1 MKRLLTY
8 LFMVIGLGLIISG
21 STFAKEKVY
30 FCAKGGSSGDGVAYI
45 SAIPCSKIKV
55 GQAYKKWKK
64 ISAKKYITEIIDAY
78 GPADSVI
85 QSLYDDFEK
94 HNLDTDIITKIVEK
108 EKKKSK
114 SQIAKDKKKRKKAA
128 NEGTWGIF
136 IGESN
141 AGVIAMCLDK
151 NNLDKVR
158 LSYFDDFESY
168 KKFGSFKKGKCNY
181 AITQQLNPLL
191 FEKLWKNVLS
201 KEKYEIEKKD
211 VEKYIGWT
219 QEIFYVSPKGE
230 MIEVVALVYF
240 EPNQTN
246 EDGTPKVYT
255 KNFYEEVDLKDNE
268 DSFTVTV
275 RSKIDKNI
283 FIKRTKLT
291 KKEATQ
297 AALKG
302 CHTLYELRQDLLTNK
317 KKQKKLMDACYVSS
331 EEINKQEKEKKWTG
345 KPLSTKKLASLLLDN
360 VITINYDGKE
370 ESYIFSKKDLGEVCN
385 GARCW
390 EHIYE
395 VREGPKMVGK
405 GTWVY
410 SKMSQFS
417 PGTDDTNTY
426 QNESDLSKFAN
437 LNKKLSK
444 NSIKMSGSRNMYL
457 QVYKKLDG
465 VSTYAW
471 VPGVYEDPKKNKK
484 DDKINRAI
492 VDITPT
498 KDFDKRI
505 ETIRLV
511 KLASS
516 EGTQIAKKIEEEK
529 KKDEEGKKKE
539 LLLAQKQ
546 AEEAKKKELLL
557 AQKQAEEERKKQE
570 AILAAKKKEE
580 EKRKK
585 ELLLAQQEAE
595 NEKKKQ
601 ELLLAQKKAE
611 EERKKQELLLA
622 QKKAEEE
629 KKKQELLLA
638 QKKAEEK
645 KKVAEKPKE
654 EFKPEE
660 KEIDNDPPVILIA
673 KTITVSDTS
682 YEIEGKI
689 TDQSEKVF
697 IEVDGRPVRV
707 KGGKFKVQ
715 RFSPVDEQIT
725 IVAIDQW
732 GNRSEPKLVN
742 IKIDIKDTVVAE
754 KLEPLDPSN
763 MRSKSNKNRVALII
777 GIEKYEQA
785 PPASYANLDA
795 TYFYEYARKGFGVSK
810 SNMMLLVDEDA
821 NLIKSLGIISK
832 WLPGKVVKNQT
843 ELIIFFAGHGLAS
856 NDGKELYFLTQDS
869 DPDLLTRT
877 ALSRTELFKEIL
889 SLEPKSVTM
898 FMDTCYSGISRDEE
912 VLLASARPIR
922 IVADDQDGVPDNFTV
937 FTASQLDQISSGLKE
952 ASHGIFSYYLMKG
965 LEGKADANKDKQIT
979 NGELLAY
986 MDQNVSQKAS
996 ELGRQQNPSLAG
1008 DRDQVLLR
1016 Y

>member
-8 LFMVIGLGLIISG
+8 LFLVIGLGLIISG

-114 SQIAKDKKKRKKAA
+114 SQIAKDKKKREQAA
-128 NEGTWGIF
+128 KEGKWGIF
-136 IGESN
+136 IGEST

-168 KKFGSFKKGKCNY
+168 KKFGSFKKGQCNY

-211 VEKYIGWT
+211 IEKYIGWT

-331 EEINKQEKEKKWTG
+331 EEINKQEKEKELTG
-345 KPLSTKKLASLLLDN
+345 KPLSTKKLASLLLEN

-370 ESYIFSKKDLGEVCN
+370 ESYIFKKVEEGCQIES
-385 GARCW
+385 GCW
-390 EHIYE
+390 KYVYE
-395 VREGPKMVGK
+395 VQEGPKMVGK
-405 GTWVY
+405 GEWVFD
-410 SKMSQFS
+410 KMAVHRKIEGYEED
-417 PGTDDTNTY
+417 P
-426 QNESDLSKFAN
+426 SKFAN

-638 QKKAEEK
+638 QKKSGRKEK
-645 KKVAEKPKE
+645 
-654 EFKPEE
+654 
-660 KEIDNDPPVILIA
+660 
-673 KTITVSDTS
+673 
-682 YEIEGKI
+682 
-689 TDQSEKVF
+689 
-697 IEVDGRPVRV
+697 
-707 KGGKFKVQ
+707 
-715 RFSPVDEQIT
+715 
-725 IVAIDQW
+725 
-732 GNRSEPKLVN
+732 
-742 IKIDIKDTVVAE
+742 
-754 KLEPLDPSN
+754 
-763 MRSKSNKNRVALII
+763 
-777 GIEKYEQA
+777 
-785 PPASYANLDA
+785 
-795 TYFYEYARKGFGVSK
+795 
-810 SNMMLLVDEDA
+810 
-821 NLIKSLGIISK
+821 
-832 WLPGKVVKNQT
+832 
-843 ELIIFFAGHGLAS
+843 
-856 NDGKELYFLTQDS
+856 
-869 DPDLLTRT
+869 
-877 ALSRTELFKEIL
+877 
-889 SLEPKSVTM
+889 
-898 FMDTCYSGISRDEE
+898 
-912 VLLASARPIR
+912 
-922 IVADDQDGVPDNFTV
+922 
-937 FTASQLDQISSGLKE
+937 SS
-952 ASHGIFSYYLMKG
+952 
-965 LEGKADANKDKQIT
+965 
-979 NGELLAY
+979 
-986 MDQNVSQKAS
+986 
-996 ELGRQQNPSLAG
+996 
-1008 DRDQVLLR
+1008 
-1016 Y
+1016 

>member
-1 MKRLLTY
+1 
-8 LFMVIGLGLIISG
+8 MVIGLGLIISG

-64 ISAKKYITEIIDAY
+64 ISAKKYITEIIDSF

-114 SQIAKDKKKRKKAA
+114 SDIAKDKKKREKAA
-128 NEGTWGIF
+128 KEGNWGIF
-136 IGESN
+136 TGEST

-168 KKFGSFKKGKCNY
+168 KKFGSFKKGQCNY

-211 VEKYIGWT
+211 IEKYIGWT

-230 MIEVVALVYF
+230 MVEVVALVFF

-331 EEINKQEKEKKWTG
+331 EEINKQEKEKELTG
-345 KPLSTKKLASLLLDN
+345 KPLSTKKLASLLLEN

-370 ESYIFSKKDLGEVCN
+370 ESYIFSKKDIGECN
-385 GARCW
+385 GQRCW

-410 SKMSQFS
+410 SKMSQFAKGS
-417 PGTDDTNTY
+417 DYPEREVT
-426 QNESDLSKFAN
+426 NESDLSKFAN

-471 VPGVYEDPKKNKK
+471 LPGEYEDPKKNKK

-492 VDITPT
+492 VDITAI

-557 AQKQAEEERKKQE
+557 AQKQAEEEIKKQE

-715 RFSPVDEQIT
+715 RFSPVDEQIA

-922 IVADDQDGVPDNFTV
+922 IAADDQDGVPDNFTI

>member
-8 LFMVIGLGLIISG
+8 LFLVIGLGLIISG

-114 SQIAKDKKKRKKAA
+114 SDIAKDKKKREQAA
-128 NEGTWGIF
+128 KEGKWGIF
-136 IGESN
+136 IGEST

-211 VEKYIGWT
+211 IEKYIGWT

-230 MIEVVALVYF
+230 MIEVVALVFF

-246 EDGTPKVYT
+246 EDGTPKVYNERWRDP
-255 KNFYEEVDLKDNE
+255 KSLE

-331 EEINKQEKEKKWTG
+331 EEINKQEKEKELTG
-345 KPLSTKKLASLLLDN
+345 KPLSTKKLASLLLEN

-370 ESYIFSKKDLGEVCN
+370 ESYIFKKVEEGCQIES
-385 GARCW
+385 GCW
-390 EHIYE
+390 KYVYE
-395 VREGPKMVGK
+395 VQEGPKMVGK
-405 GTWVY
+405 GEWVFD
-410 SKMSQFS
+410 KMAVHRKIEGYEED
-417 PGTDDTNTY
+417 P
-426 QNESDLSKFAN
+426 SKFAN

-471 VPGVYEDPKKNKK
+471 VPGEFEDPKKNKK

-673 KTITVSDTS
+673 KTITVNDTS

-715 RFSPVDEQIT
+715 RFSPVDEQIA

-785 PPASYANLDA
+785 PAASYANLDA

-877 ALSRTELFKEIL
+877 ALSRTELFKEII

-922 IVADDQDGVPDNFTV
+922 IAADDQDGVPDNFTI